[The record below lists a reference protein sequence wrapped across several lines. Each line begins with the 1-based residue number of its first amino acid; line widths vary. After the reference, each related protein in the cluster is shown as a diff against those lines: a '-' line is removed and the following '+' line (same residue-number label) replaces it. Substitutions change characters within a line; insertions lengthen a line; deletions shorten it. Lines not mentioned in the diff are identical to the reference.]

1 MSATWLALDVGG
13 ANLKA
18 AHASGAIL
26 SAPFPLWREPDGLA
40 DALAKLAQSLP
51 PFDRLAVTMT
61 GELCDCFATK
71 ADGVAHILSAIEIAF
86 PEVSVSVWGTDG
98 ICHPLLYARV
108 RWELVAASNWLALAT
123 VAARLA
129 PGAALLVDVGSTTA
143 DIIPLDGGEPIPK
156 GRTDTDRLRHGELV
170 YAGVRRT
177 PVCALATELPH
188 RGLPI
193 GLAAE
198 LFATTLDVY
207 LTLGELPDDPGD
219 TSTADGRP
227 ATRERAR
234 DRLARMVCADR
245 ETFSDEDALAFAR
258 EADSALINRLVES
271 ARRVARESLGNPP
284 KVAIVSG
291 SGEFLAARV
300 AALVVAP
307 GGTIVRLSQTW
318 GRAASDA
325 ACAHALLILATEA
338 HR

>member
-1 MSATWLALDVGG
+1 MTATWLALDIGG

-26 SAPFPLWREPDGLA
+26 SASFPLWREPEGLA
-40 DALAKLAQSLP
+40 HALTKLTGSLP

-71 ADGVAHILSAIEIAF
+71 ADGVAHILSAIEAAF
-86 PEVSVSVWGTDG
+86 PGIPVSVWGTDG
-98 ICHPLLYARV
+98 EFHPFLYARI
-108 RWELVAASNWLALAT
+108 RWGLIAASNWLALAT
-123 VAARLA
+123 VAARLV
-129 PGAALLVDVGSTTA
+129 PDAALLIDVGSTTA

-177 PVCALATELPH
+177 PVCALATMLPH
-188 RGLPI
+188 RGVPT

-198 LFATTLDVY
+198 LFATTHDVY

-245 ETFSDEDALAFAR
+245 ETFADEDASSSPAR
-258 EADSALINRLVES
+258 PTPCSPTAWSSWPGEWPVSRWVDRRGRRSSR
-271 ARRVARESLGNPP
+271 ARASSWPRGSPP
-284 KVAIVSG
+284 S
-291 SGEFLAARV
+291 S
-300 AALVVAP
+300 
-307 GGTIVRLSQTW
+307 S
-318 GRAASDA
+318 S
-325 ACAHALLILATEA
+325 TEA
-338 HR
+338 